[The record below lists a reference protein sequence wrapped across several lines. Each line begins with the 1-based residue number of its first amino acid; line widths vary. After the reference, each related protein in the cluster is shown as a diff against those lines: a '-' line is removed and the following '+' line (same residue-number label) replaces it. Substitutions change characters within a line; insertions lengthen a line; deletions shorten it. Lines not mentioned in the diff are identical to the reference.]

1 MMKIVVLDGY
11 TLNPGD
17 ISWSDLEKLGELT
30 VYDRTPKDLIVE
42 RIGDADIALT
52 NKTPIDA
59 QTLAACA
66 SLKFIGVLATGYNI
80 VDVKAAREKGIVVCN
95 VPSYSTIS
103 VAQLSLALLLEL
115 CHHVGD
121 HSTDVRAGGWSS
133 SIDFCYWRSPL
144 IELQGKTLGLIGYGQ
159 IGSAFA
165 AVVTA
170 LGMNILVY
178 TPSQNKK
185 HERPG
190 LSVVQLDRLLAESDV
205 ISLHC
210 PLTADN
216 TGMINRDTIA
226 KMKDGV
232 LLLNTARGALIV
244 EQDLADALNSGKI
257 AGAALDVLSTE
268 PPAASNPLLKA
279 KNCVLTPHIAWA
291 PKEARLRL
299 MAITVENLKRYAAGE
314 PQNVVN

>member
-1 MMKIVVLDGY
+1 MKIVVLDGY

-17 ISWSDLEKLGELT
+17 ISWNDLKQLGDLT
-30 VYDRTPKDLIVE
+30 VYDRTPQDLIVE
-42 RIGDADIALT
+42 RIGDAEIVLT
-52 NKTPIDA
+52 NKTPISA
-59 QTLAACA
+59 QTLSACP

-80 VDVKAAREKGIVVCN
+80 VDVKAAREKGVIVCN

-121 HSTDVRAGGWSS
+121 HSNDVRAGGWSS

-165 AVVTA
+165 AVATA
-170 LGMNILVY
+170 LGMEILVY

-190 LSVVQLDRLLAESDV
+190 LRVVQLEELLAESDV

-210 PLTADN
+210 PLTAEN
-216 TGMINRDTIA
+216 TGMINRATIA

-244 EQDLADALNSGKI
+244 EQDLADALNSGKVG
-257 AGAALDVLSTE
+257 GAALDVLSTE
-268 PPAASNPLLKA
+268 PPAASNPLLTA

-299 MAITVENLKRYAAGE
+299 MAITVENLKRYMAGN

>member
-1 MMKIVVLDGY
+1 MKIVVLDGY

>member
-1 MMKIVVLDGY
+1 MNDENCGIRRIYAQSRRHL
-11 TLNPGD
+11 
-17 ISWSDLEKLGELT
+17 WSDLEKLGELT

-279 KNCVLTPHIAWA
+279 KNCVLTPHIACSAERGA
-291 PKEARLRL
+291 PAPDGHYGRK
-299 MAITVENLKRYAAGE
+299 
-314 PQNVVN
+314 P